1 MDPEK
6 HFMDITSKNIFC
18 QVVVFIMVWSKT
30 CHNIMEQADITD
42 ILHIMGLK
50 KKYIM
55 NINKHLVVLYDTT

>member
-50 KKYIM
+50 K
-55 NINKHLVVLYDTT
+55 NIYYEYQ